1 MLFKLALFLILIG
14 LSTSLV
20 IFTYMWLTLVE
31 GLRSSLQAHTKA
43 ATSHG
48 GAA

>member
-1 MLFKLALFLILIG
+1 MIKLALFLILLG
-14 LSTSLV
+14 LSGALV
-20 IFTYMWLTLVE
+20 IATYVLMTLVE